1 MHLGLYFL
9 NYCSRRGVR
18 GWCIWVCLSSTIAPG
33 EEYEGSA
40 FGSVCPQLLLPKRST
55 RVVHLGLYFL
65 DYCSRRG
72 ERGWCIW
79 VCLSSTIAPGEEYDG
94 SAFGYVC
101 PQLLLQVGVRGWCI
115 WVCLS
120 VCPQLLLPERST
132 RVVHL
137 GLSVLNYCSRRG
149 VRG

>member
-1 MHLGLYFL
+1 MHLGLSVL

-40 FGSVCPQLLLPKRST
+40 FGSVCPQLLL
-55 RVVHLGLYFL
+55 
-65 DYCSRRG
+65 
-72 ERGWCIW
+72 
-79 VCLSSTIAPGEEYDG
+79 
-94 SAFGYVC
+94 
-101 PQLLLQVGVRGWCI
+101 Q
-115 WVCLS
+115 
-120 VCPQLLLPERST
+120 ERST

-149 VRG
+149 VRGWCIWVCLSSTIAPEEEYKGGASGSVCPQLLLQERSTRVVHLGMSVLDYCSDRRDFATPKILYPWLGPLLR